1 MAVRREK
8 PQVHL
13 TSLESLAMKE
23 LHPYQVNK
31 SIPFY
36 HNQ

>member
-1 MAVRREK
+1 MSIRRGR

-23 LHPYQVNK
+23 LHPYQVNN

-36 HNQ
+36 DNQ